1 MQKLILFAVIAL
13 VAIVSGHSNS
23 TEKTTSPTQTTTST
37 GNPTSTEKSTFSE
50 KPTTPERSSSP
61 ENPKSGPND
70 EAIKKQWATY
80 KTKHCNN
87 FILFFHFV

>member
-23 TEKTTSPTQTTTST
+23 TEKTTTSSEK
-37 GNPTSTEKSTFSE
+37 PTSTEKSAFSE
-50 KPTTPERSSSP
+50 KPTSTERSSTP
-61 ENPKSGPND
+61 ENQKSTPND
-70 EAIKKQWATY
+70 EAIKRQWATY

-87 FILFFHFV
+87 YILFIHLA